1 MKIKWIKIS
10 TDMFDDEKI
19 SIISSMPEANAMLVI
34 WIRLLAL
41 AGKTNDGGS
50 IYFDEGIPY
59 TDEMLS
65 TIFRQPLNVVRLS
78 LQTFEK
84 FRMIE
89 RHEDQIYIT
98 NWEKHQNIEGMEK
111 IRLLNAE
118 RVRKH
123 RERKQIGECNVTV
136 TNCNALDKNR
146 LDKKEIKNKE
156 TTALHPLSEAWNT
169 NCGELP
175 KVLSL
180 SKSRI
185 EKIRV
190 RLSERPLEG
199 WVDIFKKVSSSSFC
213 TGQNDRKWVA
223 TFDWLI
229 DNDHNALKVLE
240 GKYDDRTAPKSK
252 LEMLKERLK
261 CEN

>member
-19 SIISSMPEANAMLVI
+19 AIISSMPEANAMLVI

-65 TIFRQPLNVVRLS
+65 TIFRQPLNIVRLA
-78 LQTFEK
+78 LATFEK

-89 RHEDQIYIT
+89 RHEDQIYIC

-111 IRLLNAE
+111 IRFLTAE

-123 RERKQIGECNVTV
+123 RERKQLEDCNVTV
-136 TNCNALDKNR
+136 TNCNATDKNKNR
-146 LDKKEIKNKE
+146 LDKNINTTHSNDFNSLEAFNVLLAEYPVKIGESRARQQFFTWVMDAPKVARIHSAIKNYKKHLE
-156 TTALHPLSEAWNT
+156 SNDWKKPMNFNNWLEEWMDWENFVEPKTAEQKDA
-169 NCGELP
+169 EIMA
-175 KVLSL
+175 
-180 SKSRI
+180 R
-185 EKIRV
+185 
-190 RLSERPLEG
+190 
-199 WVDIFKKVSSSSFC
+199 
-213 TGQNDRKWVA
+213 
-223 TFDWLI
+223 
-229 DNDHNALKVLE
+229 
-240 GKYDDRTAPKSK
+240 
-252 LEMLKERLK
+252 LKERK
-261 CEN
+261 